1 MKTWGASLV
10 WIVEFDPDAIKDLK
24 KLDKPIQ
31 QRIYGFLLDRLAQ
44 MDNPRDLGEALAGAK
59 LGAYWKY
66 RVGDWRIICDL
77 QDQRIVVRVLR
88 VGNRREV
95 YR

>member
-1 MKTWGASLV
+1 MAWQ
-10 WIVEFDPDAIKDLK
+10 IEFDPDALKELK

-31 QRIYGFLLDRLAQ
+31 ARLFAFLRDRLSP
-44 MDNPRDLGEALAGAK
+44 MDDPRSIGEALSGAR
-59 LGAYWKY
+59 LGSYWKY
-66 RVGDWRIICDL
+66 RVGDWRIVCDI

-88 VGNRREV
+88 IGNRREV

>member
-1 MKTWGASLV
+1 MAWR
-10 WIVEFDPDAIKDLK
+10 VEFDPDAVKDLK
-24 KLDKPIQ
+24 KLDKQIQ
-31 QRIYGFLLDRLAQ
+31 ARILDFLRERLARL
-44 MDNPRDLGEALAGAK
+44 DNPRELGEPLAGSK
-59 LGAYWKY
+59 LGNYWKY

>member
-1 MKTWGASLV
+1 MAWR
-10 WIVEFDPDAIKDLK
+10 VEFDPHAIKDLK

-31 QRIYGFLLDRLAQ
+31 VRILDFLRERLARL
-44 MDNPRDLGEALAGAK
+44 DNPRDLGEALTGSK
-59 LGAYWKY
+59 LGNYRKY

-88 VGNRREV
+88 VGNRLEV

>member
-1 MKTWGASLV
+1 MAWQ
-10 WIVEFDPDAIKDLK
+10 IEFDPDALKDLR

-31 QRIYGFLLDRLAQ
+31 IRLVGFLRTRVSSLSNL
-44 MDNPRDLGEALAGAK
+44 RDIGEALSGQR
-59 LGAYWKY
+59 LGSYWKY
-66 RVGDWRIICDL
+66 RVGDWRIICDI

-88 VGNRREV
+88 IGNRREV